1 MRKNNI
7 KHYRSLSCSYYLWLL
22 CVFLLLF
29 VDQGTIEKN
38 NLDIASAIFSRKKKS
53 RFHLRNST
61 LASKKKKKKPK
72 QTINIK
78 YISTFNPFSK
88 YAL

>member
-1 MRKNNI
+1 M
-7 KHYRSLSCSYYLWLL
+7 WLL

-29 VDQGTIEKN
+29 VGQGTIEKN

-61 LASKKKKKKPK
+61 LASKKNPK

-78 YISTFNPFSK
+78 YISTLNPFSK